1 VSKGRNKRQ
10 PTRRPVPPA
19 VPAGDRPLP
28 GDELL
33 QVRDRGAVRAYVRDA
48 VDARR
53 TLRPLALFVPAFGL
67 AMITAVGPSSELG
80 TTLLIGSLVVLAVVA
95 LDAYLLG
102 SAIVRMARAE
112 FPKAQINGRATGW
125 YVFMRAHRPR
135 SMRLPRTRVSPG

>member
-10 PTRRPVPPA
+10 PARRPVRPA
-19 VPAGDRPLP
+19 APAGDRPLP

-53 TLRPLALFVPAFGL
+53 IRLTALFVPAFGL

-80 TTLLIGSLVVLAVVA
+80 TNLLIGSLVVLAVVA
-95 LDAYLLG
+95 VDAYLLG

-112 FPKAQINGRATGW
+112 FPKAQISGPATGW

-135 SMRLPRTRVSPG
+135 SLRLPRTRVSPG